1 MKYRA
6 IFDDVED
13 VEEKDGNLKPWQINL
28 IVFAAI
34 ALIVNLMAVIY
45 VNLCRDIYYWS
56 NADYWDIARKLAD
69 GSIGM
74 PVWKAVYQSILN
86 GEFNYVPSL
95 LSALFAKLFGNSRMV
110 FILSL
115 VNCYLIPSYILI
127 YLLAKKLGK
136 APLITMLTVI
146 FTVPVILYLTFN
158 GFTEMGGFV
167 LCLICFYI
175 YFAIDEKKLSV
186 VSYIGIGIVLSLL
199 ILWNSWYLF
208 FSVSFITSMTAYAIL
223 FRKRPYMCLITL
235 ATAVAFLACFFNG
248 YMFRHLLSA
257 YGESKFEFNIILNL
271 RVITR
276 YLGLVFIIGM
286 IAGSGAMVKNNDS
299 RPIFVWLQILICYV
313 SFTSTKIHG
322 QGHLLMYVPGLVIL
336 MILSVKYIKTEK
348 LLLTVIIFALIQSA
362 SVFLPRTQPKSTEEI
377 KHISLI
383 PSFSM
388 KARKRDSAYDIL
400 ALKSKLDSIIPEGQY
415 LGVLAYSDI
424 LNSDML
430 KNAEPSLNLKQYR
443 IGYIANTIP
452 YFDLP
457 EVNLNPLCNANYMLV
472 AYPAQYIRENQ
483 KVLRAAV
490 DSFASWS
497 DIAMAY
503 EEMYEYA
510 TVIDGTEIKLYH
522 RIRDVS
528 GPELA
533 QFRYKLNNFNN

>member
-95 LSALFAKLFGNSRMV
+95 LSALFAKLFGSSRMV

-146 FTVPVILYLTFN
+146 FTVPVILYLIFN

-208 FSVSFITSMTAYAIL
+208 FSVSFITSMAAYAIL

-348 LLLTVIIFALIQSA
+348 FLLTVIIFALIQSA

>member
-56 NADYWDIARKLAD
+56 NADCWDIARKLAD

-322 QGHLLMYVPGLVIL
+322 QGHLLMYVPGFVIL

-348 LLLTVIIFALIQSA
+348 LLLTVIIFALIQSV

-528 GPELA
+528 GSELA